1 MPRRSSS
8 SALSSGLSSSASG
21 IGAGAAATADK
32 LVEAAPVFA
41 ALGDATRLRIV
52 ARLCLAGPQSIVRLT
67 DGAKVTRQAITKH
80 LHALAEAGLVRSTRE
95 GRERIWEIDPRR
107 LATATRYLEQI
118 SKQWDDTIE
127 RLRAFVETDD

>member
-1 MPRRSSS
+1 MRRTHS
-8 SALSSGLSSSASG
+8 SA
-21 IGAGAAATADK
+21 ADK

-67 DGAKVTRQAITKH
+67 DGAKVTRQAVTKH
-80 LHALAEAGLVRSTRE
+80 LHALAQAGLVRSTRE

-107 LATATRYLEQI
+107 LAAAHRSLEQI

-127 RLRAFVETDD
+127 RLRVFVEIDD